1 MEVESGGEEG
11 LRWRLRS
18 SVVIEKQKEIR
29 RRLGITRILFG
40 LGLVGSYE
48 AALSSCSTV
57 RARIPN
63 MRCAKTFG

>member
-1 MEVESGGEEG
+1 
-11 LRWRLRS
+11 
-18 SVVIEKQKEIR
+18 VVIEKRKEKR
-29 RRLGITRILFG
+29 RRLGITRIPLG
-40 LGLVGSYE
+40 LGLMCSYE